1 MAAELYNGWYVS
13 AEWSDI
19 GPSTGS
25 YSTYQEHNATLLHD
39 WAIGQGWT
47 ENAAAA
53 MIGNIQVESGIDP
66 ACSYP
71 KIGNSLATIGNTYA
85 SNYPDNAYGLVQW
98 KGRGSTDPNNNQL
111 VGYAIRY
118 GYQWYDGE
126 IQLQRLTWEYTN
138 SQKFHPQTV
147 DGVYYTFASFAAST
161 ATPETLAKVWMV
173 CYEGTYSVL
182 SNRQNNARTWY
193 NYFAGQ
199 PPVPTDWI
207 SGEDFATIALS
218 YDGQYIPYDQCDC
231 LDFINLVWHN
241 IPAVDSS
248 IDLGRIG
255 GRYGTNTLW
264 RSTRTFNTTDPYN
277 QNPTNELWVK
287 DDLGTIE
294 ALFGGSL
301 PTGCLLFHQISEA
314 GPPPIPSYYAGD
326 GIGNFAH
333 VGIYCGNNEVMQSG
347 GQDAG
352 SIPGGGVHKSAFD
365 ITAWNYAAFC
375 VYVDPT
381 QQPPTPPEPP
391 EMSAIQLLMMF
402 RTCKQEGKKNA
413 IRQPV

>member
-53 MIGNIQVESGIDP
+53 MIGNIQVESGLDP

-71 KIGNSLATIGNTYA
+71 KIGNTMATISNTYA
-85 SNYPDNAYGLVQW
+85 SSYPDNAYGLVQW
-98 KGRGSTDPNNNQL
+98 KGRGTTDPNNNQL

-138 SQKFHPQTV
+138 AQKFHPQTV

-182 SNRQNNARTWY
+182 SNRQNNARYWY
-193 NYFAGQ
+193 NYFSGQ
-199 PPVPTDWI
+199 PEPGLWI
-207 SGEDFATIALS
+207 DGETFALLALA
-218 YDGQYIPYDQCDC
+218 YNGLYLPYVTCDC
-231 LDFINLVWHN
+231 IDFINLVWHD
-241 IPAVDSS
+241 IPYTPAVV
-248 IDLGRIG
+248 DLGRIG
-255 GRYGTNTLW
+255 ERYGTNTLW
-264 RSTRTFNTTDPYN
+264 RSARTFPTTDPNDNY
-277 QNPTNELWVK
+277 PTIELWWK
-287 DDLGTIE
+287 GSITECESIYGTIPS
-294 ALFGGSL
+294 G
-301 PTGCLLFHQISEA
+301 TLLFHQISEE
-314 GPPPIPSYYAGD
+314 GPPAIPSYYEGD
-326 GIGNFAH
+326 GVGNFAH
-333 VGIYCGNNEVMQSG
+333 VGIYCGNNQVMQSG
-347 GQDAG
+347 GKDAET
-352 SIPGGGVHKSAFD
+352 IPGGGVHLSIYD
-365 ITAWNYAAFC
+365 PDAWNYCAFC

-381 QQPPTPPEPP
+381 YQPGPGPDPGSFE
-391 EMSAIQLLMMF
+391 SLLLMWTLNNK
-402 RTCKQEGKKNA
+402 RRLLKNVRN
-413 IRQPV
+413 IF

>member
-71 KIGNSLATIGNTYA
+71 KIGNSLSTIGNTYA

-287 DDLGTIE
+287 DDLGTIQ

-301 PTGCLLFHQISEA
+301 PAGCLLFHQISEA

-352 SIPGGGVHKSAFD
+352 SIPGGGVHKSTFD

-402 RTCKQEGKKNA
+402 KTIKREGKKNA

>member
-25 YSTYQEHNATLLHD
+25 YSSYQEHNATLLHD

-71 KIGNSLATIGNTYA
+71 KIGNSLSTISNTYA

-98 KGRGSTDPNNNQL
+98 KGRGSTDPANNQL

-138 SQKFHPQTV
+138 SQKFHAQTV

-218 YDGQYIPYDQCDC
+218 YDGQYLPYSQCDC

-248 IDLGRIG
+248 IDLGRIN

-277 QNPTNELWVK
+277 RNPTNELWIK
-287 DDLGTIE
+287 DELAVVE

-301 PTGCLLFHQISEA
+301 PAGTLLFHQISEA
-314 GPPPIPSYYAGD
+314 GPPAIPSYYAGD

-347 GQDAG
+347 GQDAA
-352 SIPGGGVHKSAFD
+352 SVPGGGVHKSAFD

-391 EMSAIQLLMMF
+391 EMSAILLMMLYKSKK
-402 RTCKQEGKKNA
+402 REGLKNA

>member
-13 AEWSDI
+13 AKWSDI

-25 YSTYQEHNATLLHD
+25 YSSYQEHNATLLHD

-53 MIGNIQVESGIDP
+53 MIGNVQVESGIDP
-66 ACSYP
+66 ARSYP

-98 KGRGSTDPNNNQL
+98 KGRGRTDPNNNQL

-147 DGVYYTFASFAAST
+147 DGVYYTFASFASST
-161 ATPETLAKVWMV
+161 ATPETLAKVWLV
-173 CYEGTYSVL
+173 CYEGTYSFL

-193 NYFAGQ
+193 NYFGGQ

-287 DDLGTIE
+287 DDLGNIQ

-301 PTGCLLFHQISEA
+301 PAGCLLFHQISEA

-352 SIPGGGVHKSAFD
+352 SVPGGGVHKSAFD

-402 RTCKQEGKKNA
+402 KTIKREGLKNA